1 VSFPMH
7 GRELPAA
14 RSYTGGLWRTA
25 VVPRGREPF
34 GFWTGCSH
42 VRGPHDG
49 QARKDRP
56 PGVLRC
62 IENLAEPLPILC
74 RQRPTVWQRPALQQ
88 GDDKRRRGAKHRGDQ
103 APTNLGQLAI
113 EGDDFLPQNA
123 VVVRE
128 ALNRGT

>member
-14 RSYTGGLWRTA
+14 RSYTGGLWRTG

-34 GFWTGCSH
+34 GY
-42 VRGPHDG
+42 GPVAVMCLVHST
-49 QARKDRP
+49 AKPERTDRLMSSAASKIWRDLFLSSAGNAQP
-56 PGVLRC
+56 R
-62 IENLAEPLPILC
+62 
-74 RQRPTVWQRPALQQ
+74 WQRPALQQ
-88 GDDKRRRGAKHRGDQ
+88 GDDKRRRGAKHRGDE